1 MLVKAHVII
10 LTMLIYARNH
20 VENAKMREQKPLA
33 RIRRGNAD
41 IMLVLVTVIIVIMGI
56 IARNLAEDVKKSQ

>member
-20 VENAKMREQKPLA
+20 VGNAKMQEQKPLA
-33 RIRRGNAD
+33 KTRRGNAD
-41 IMLVLVTVIIVIMGI
+41 IMLALVTVIIVIMGI